1 MTKTTGLP
9 LAALLLLAAG
19 PFASHAASAAPGLK
33 IGLQDDVDFLD
44 PARSRSYVSRVVFAS
59 LCDKLID
66 TTPDLKFVPQL
77 ALSWTWSA
85 DNKTLTLK
93 LRPGVTFQDGE
104 PFDAEAVKYNLDR
117 YRTLPDSLRKSEIAS
132 IDRVDAV
139 DPLTVNLVL
148 KQPDAA
154 LVAQLTD
161 RSGMMMAPKATA
173 TGNPAADPVCSGPYR
188 FVERV
193 AQDRIVLDR
202 FPAYWN
208 AGAYHVDRVTFMPIP
223 DTTVRLANLQS
234 GGLDMIER
242 MAATDVKT
250 AEADPK
256 LQVLS
261 IPGLGFMSLEF
272 NVTGPDAR
280 TPMGQDKRVRQ
291 AFDLAIDRD
300 ALNGAV
306 YEGRYTPAYQPFA
319 PASPYHI
326 DRPVP
331 GRDVEGS
338 KALLKAAGIG
348 APVTVKMTVGND
360 TTSQQM
366 GQVIQAM
373 TAEAG
378 FDVQLQTTEFA
389 TLLAQGQAG
398 TFQVLMEAWSG
409 RVDPDGN
416 IHQFVTCKA
425 GLNDMKYCNPAVDAL
440 LNGAR
445 SVTDVAERK
454 AKYASAMAIIAD
466 DKPITYLDFEP
477 RIFGATVA
485 LHGFVPHPDGMIRLQ
500 NVTLDR

>member
-1 MTKTTGLP
+1 MMKPTGLS
-9 LAALLLLAAG
+9 LAALLLLAAP
-19 PFASHAASAAPGLK
+19 PFAAQAAAAAPSLK
-33 IGLQDDVDFLD
+33 IGLQDDPDFLD
-44 PARSRSYVSRVVFAS
+44 PARARSYTSRIVFAS

-66 TTPDLKFVPQL
+66 TSPDLTFVPQL

-85 DNKTLTLK
+85 DSKVLTLK

-104 PFDAEAVKYNLDR
+104 AFDAEAVKFNLDR
-117 YRTLPDSLRKSEIAS
+117 YRTLPESLRKSEIAS
-132 IDRVDAV
+132 IDHVDVV

-173 TGNPAADPVCSGPYR
+173 TGNPTAHPVCAGPYQ

-202 FPAYWN
+202 FPGYWN
-208 AGAYHVDRVTFMPIP
+208 AAAYHFDRVTFMPIP

-242 MAATDVKT
+242 MAATDVKG

-261 IPGLGFMSLEF
+261 VPGLGFMTLQL
-272 NVTGPDAR
+272 NVTGDNAK
-280 TPMGQDKRVRQ
+280 TPFGQDKRVRQ

-300 ALNGAV
+300 ALNQAV

-326 DRPVP
+326 DQPVP
-331 GRDVEGS
+331 GRDVDHA
-338 KALLKAAGIG
+338 KALLKAAGVTP
-348 APVTVKMTVGND
+348 PVTVKMTVSND
-360 TTSQQM
+360 TTSQQL

-378 FDVQLQTTEFA
+378 FDVQLQTAEFA

-398 TFQVLMEAWSG
+398 NFQITMVAWSG

-416 IHQFVTCKA
+416 LHQFVTCKG
-425 GLNDMKYCNPAVDAL
+425 GLNDMKYCNPQVDAL

-445 SVTDVAERK
+445 AVTDPAERR
-454 AKYASAMAIIAD
+454 AKYAAALAIIQD
-466 DKPITYLDFEP
+466 EKPITYLDFEP
-477 RIFGATVA
+477 RLFGAPKA

-500 NVTLDR
+500 NVTLDK

>member
-1 MTKTTGLP
+1 MTKTTGLS
-9 LAALLLLAAG
+9 LAALLLAAPLLG
-19 PFASHAASAAPGLK
+19 AHGAAAAPGLR
-33 IGLQDDVDFLD
+33 IGLQEDPDFLD
-44 PARSRSYVSRVVFAS
+44 PARARSYVSRIVFAS

-104 PFDAEAVKYNLDR
+104 PFDAEAVKFNLDR
-117 YRTLPDSLRKSEIAS
+117 YRTMPESLRKSEIAS
-132 IDRVDAV
+132 IDHVDVV

-173 TGNPAADPVCSGPYR
+173 TGNPTANPVCSGP
-188 FVERV
+188 FKFTERV
-193 AQDRIVLDR
+193 AQDRIVLDK
-202 FPAYWN
+202 FANYWN
-208 AGAYHVDRVTFMPIP
+208 AGAYHFDRVTFMPIP

-250 AEADPK
+250 AQADPK

-261 IPGLGFMSLEF
+261 IPGLGFMTLEF
-272 NVTGPDAR
+272 NVTGDNAK
-280 TPMGQDKRVRQ
+280 TPLGQDKRVRQ

-306 YEGRYTPAYQPFA
+306 YEGRFTPGYQPFA
-319 PASPYHI
+319 PASPYHLEQ
-326 DRPVP
+326 PVP
-331 GRDVEGS
+331 GRDVDKA
-338 KALLKAAGIG
+338 KALLKAAGVT
-348 APVTVKMTVGND
+348 APLTVKMTVANSTD
-360 TTSQQM
+360 AQQL

-373 TAEAG
+373 VAEAG
-378 FDVQLQTTEFA
+378 FDLQLQTTEFA
-389 TLLAQGQAG
+389 TLLSQNGAG
-398 TFQVLMEAWSG
+398 NFQTTMVAWSG

-416 IHQFVTCKA
+416 IHQFVTCKG
-425 GLNDMKYCNPAVDAL
+425 GLNDMKYCNPEVDAL

-445 SVTDVAERK
+445 GVTDPAERK
-454 AKYASAMAIIAD
+454 AKYAAAMKIVED

-477 RIFGATVA
+477 RIFGATKA

-500 NVTLDR
+500 NVTLDK